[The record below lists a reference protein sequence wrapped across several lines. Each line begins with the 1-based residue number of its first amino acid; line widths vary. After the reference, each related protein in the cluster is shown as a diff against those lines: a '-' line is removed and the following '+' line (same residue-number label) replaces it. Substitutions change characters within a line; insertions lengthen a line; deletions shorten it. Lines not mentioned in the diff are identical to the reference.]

1 MRGISF
7 VVVVAVAIAAAG
19 CEGKKKQPAKTSKA
33 PIAATPAVHAGPRPS
48 LPPPE
53 RPTLYKLDREVF
65 IWSFAEAR
73 NTADAWQLAAAT
85 FQNQLA
91 SCTADC
97 ADTAWA
103 AVLAHKNA
111 LKVEPIKPPP
121 EDAPAEPLPPQV
133 QAMVEAIDQYVAY
146 GDPTDP
152 QVGNA
157 RFLGASTMFR
167 WRQPDAVERL
177 EAILRDHRDL
187 EVAEFAANQLLDT
200 LMRLG
205 RMDELRAW
213 ALELLADATF
223 LAGKDELRQ
232 TLERI
237 RAATEPGAE
246 P

>member
-1 MRGISF
+1 MRGILL
-7 VVVVAVAIAAAG
+7 VVVALGA
-19 CEGKKKQPAKTSKA
+19 CEGKPKEPAK
-33 PIAATPAVHAGPRPS
+33 AATPIAVTPARHAPAPPS
-48 LPPPE
+48 LPPVE
-53 RPTLYKLDREVF
+53 RPATYKLDRDVF
-65 IWSFAEAR
+65 MWSFAEAR
-73 NTADAWQLAAAT
+73 DTADAWEAAAES
-85 FQNQLA
+85 FERELA

-103 AVLAHKNA
+103 AVLARKNA
-111 LKVEPIKPPP
+111 LRVEPIKPPA
-121 EDAPAEPLPPQV
+121 EDAPTEPLPARV
-133 QAMVEAIDQYVAY
+133 QAVVDAIDQYVAIA
-146 GDPTDP
+146 DPTDP

-157 RFLGASTMFR
+157 RFLGASAMYR
-167 WRQPDAVERL
+167 WRQPDAIERL

-187 EVAEFAANQLLDT
+187 EVAEYAANQLLDT